1 MLMNTDSMIFE
12 MLGTMGNNFQGTPKQ
27 RFKQAKKLFLESIAE
42 TIDDNKQEI
51 IKDFNRRNIIK

>member
-1 MLMNTDSMIFE
+1 MRINIDNMFYE
-12 MLGTMGNNFQGTPKQ
+12 MLGTMKNNFSGTPKQ
-27 RFKQAKKLFLESIAE
+27 RFKQAKKLLLESIAE